1 MSKIRGLCLCL
12 VTQWVLNWAFT
23 ALTAQFHPAQPSV
36 IAVVWRETRVE
47 QNACTSH
54 HCIIVI
60 QPQLKLD
67 CACGRGV
74 QKYCF
79 LLWWCWN
86 TSREGAY
93 YVVTGG
99 GTSTVS
105 ENPDVFFFFIYILFL
120 NTVGYLFM
128 WQKQGCPASVYS
140 KYFICQILAALVTI
154 SSVISV
160 VKWIC
165 FHCSLNFPSSAFF
178 PQADV

>member
-12 VTQWVLNWAFT
+12 VTQRVLNWAFT

-105 ENPDVFFFFIYILFL
+105 ENPDVFFFIYTVFKHCWIFIHVAEAGLPCKCILQVFHL
-120 NTVGYLFM
+120 PNPSCTSDNL
-128 WQKQGCPASVYS
+128 QC
-140 KYFICQILAALVTI
+140 YF
-154 SSVISV
+154 
-160 VKWIC
+160 
-165 FHCSLNFPSSAFF
+165 CS
-178 PQADV
+178 